1 MLWMALLI
9 LLGLIAWGAW
19 PRPVKGGRGHGA
31 DESALVNP
39 GGAAPATI
47 RVATFNIHGG
57 KGRDGRRDLAR
68 QADDLAG
75 IDVAALQE
83 VHDSWRAP
91 NQLPRLAG
99 RLGLAS
105 LNAPVRSRWFR
116 RHRNNALLTR
126 WPIGEWVRLPLTAH
140 TRQRF
145 HFRNLTVA
153 ELRLRQPVWIL
164 FTHLNRKQGREE
176 QLAEVM
182 EEFLQRSPAVL
193 MGDFNMNREHP
204 AMREY
209 LERDDITDALRECL
223 ENDDP
228 RRIDW
233 ILCRGLRITGAGVVD
248 SGASDHP
255 LYWCDIAL

>member
-1 MLWMALLI
+1 MLWIALLI
-9 LLGLIAWGAW
+9 LLALIAWGAW
-19 PRPVKGGRGHGA
+19 PRPVKGGRGRGA
-31 DESALVNP
+31 DQSALVNA
-39 GGAAPATI
+39 GGEAPATM

-91 NQLPRLAG
+91 IQLSRLAG

-116 RHRNNALLTR
+116 RHRNNALLAR
-126 WPIGEWVRLPLTAH
+126 WPIGEWIRFPLTEHA
-140 TRQRF
+140 TQRF
-145 HFRNLTVA
+145 HFRNLTIA

-164 FTHLNRKQGREE
+164 FTHLNRKEGREA
-176 QLAEVM
+176 QLAQVM
-182 EEFLQRSPAVL
+182 EEFLQKSPAVL
-193 MGDFNMNREHP
+193 MGDFNMNQDHP
-204 AMREY
+204 ALREY
-209 LERDDITDALRECL
+209 LARDDVTDALGETL
-223 ENDDP
+223 EQDDP
-228 RRIDW
+228 CRIDW
-233 ILCRGLRITGAGVVD
+233 ILCRGLRVTDAGVID